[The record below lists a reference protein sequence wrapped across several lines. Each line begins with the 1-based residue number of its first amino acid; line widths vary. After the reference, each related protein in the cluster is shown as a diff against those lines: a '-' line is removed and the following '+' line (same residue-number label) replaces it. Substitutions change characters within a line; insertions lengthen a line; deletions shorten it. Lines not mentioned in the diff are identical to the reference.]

1 MKSTLIILTLLI
13 SVQMQCQKPLTIKEQ
28 KGFAITMTGVFAA
41 TLCLRFLPNKQG
53 LIVPKIIFP
62 LSTGVCTVVQWSKY
76 RKRIHKK
83 RIK

>member
-41 TLCLRFLPNKQG
+41 TLFLSFLPNEQG
-53 LIVPKIIFP
+53 LIVPKIVFP
-62 LSTGVCTVVQWSKY
+62 LTTGLFTLSQWSKY